1 MRYLSL
7 SWKIMLLMLS
17 MLLLLLGWFTSLSLL
32 HMNDQFNRQQAQRKV
47 QGQQYFQLYNRSVDQ
62 QLLTWMQTFAEL
74 QQVTGRE
81 GFGQLAAA
89 LPGQTESLQLNFAL
103 RQLVLFGPE
112 QQVLYQNSAQL
123 SAHSTDILERTLRQ
137 QSPQAMIRCDA
148 QCYKLLT
155 LPLLDA
161 KGDIAVLLMITEL
174 TDVLFNLHQT
184 LGTEVALL
192 SYRTEATAAEQFTLL
207 QASDRPLMHQL
218 YQQLPDGV
226 ELGSVRSDGIII
238 ALADLSYYLHLI
250 PLDPDNSLS
259 YQLLMV
265 EDVSSAMHDK
275 KRYQRQI
282 LLVAAGCF
290 VAVLVLI
297 LFITRRVSGRILQ
310 LAAALPLLAQRRYH
324 EFRYASRLPAGLLQ
338 DELSTFNQSVLNLS
352 YELEHLDLR
361 LADNTAALQKIA
373 LFDPLTGLA
382 NRNLLQQQLH
392 AALARLPQHSGY
404 VGLLFLDL
412 DKFKTINNSR
422 SHATGDLLLTETAQ
436 RLQSLCDADEVVCR
450 FGGDEFA
457 LVLPQ
462 ISDPQQAEVM
472 AWRVLALFDQPFLHG
487 QGAVSLSASIGI
499 SFTADP
505 QLAEEELIRRADLA
519 MYQAKSNGRNCY
531 YVFNEQM
538 SFDLANRLQLEAEL
552 RQAIR
557 QHQFSLS
564 LQPKVNL
571 STGQFAGFE
580 ALLRWHHPVRGMVAP
595 DEFISVLEQ
604 AQLIVDVGYWV
615 FERCCQL
622 SNELADMGLPQAVIA
637 LNLSADQFLQADL
650 PERFGQLMQQYHVCG
665 QQFELELTESTL
677 VSHVSQTLDVM
688 HQLKAQGF
696 SFAIDDFGTGYSS
709 LNYLKR
715 MPVDT
720 IKIDKSFVQGML
732 DNPSD
737 HQIIASTI
745 AMVQKLGLQV
755 VAEGVENY
763 QQLQLLQQYHCD
775 LVQGFYFS
783 RPLTQAQLQPFVNE
797 ITQQKWPAQ
806 LLR

>member
-1 MRYLSL
+1 
-7 SWKIMLLMLS
+7 
-17 MLLLLLGWFTSLSLL
+17 
-32 HMNDQFNRQQAQRKV
+32 
-47 QGQQYFQLYNRSVDQ
+47 
-62 QLLTWMQTFAEL
+62 
-74 QQVTGRE
+74 
-81 GFGQLAAA
+81 
-89 LPGQTESLQLNFAL
+89 
-103 RQLVLFGPE
+103 
-112 QQVLYQNSAQL
+112 
-123 SAHSTDILERTLRQ
+123 
-137 QSPQAMIRCDA
+137 
-148 QCYKLLT
+148 
-155 LPLLDA
+155 
-161 KGDIAVLLMITEL
+161 
-174 TDVLFNLHQT
+174 
-184 LGTEVALL
+184 
-192 SYRTEATAAEQFTLL
+192 
-207 QASDRPLMHQL
+207 
-218 YQQLPDGV
+218 
-226 ELGSVRSDGIII
+226 
-238 ALADLSYYLHLI
+238 
-250 PLDPDNSLS
+250 
-259 YQLLMV
+259 
-265 EDVSSAMHDK
+265 
-275 KRYQRQI
+275 
-282 LLVAAGCF
+282 
-290 VAVLVLI
+290 
-297 LFITRRVSGRILQ
+297 
-310 LAAALPLLAQRRYH
+310 
-324 EFRYASRLPAGLLQ
+324 
-338 DELSTFNQSVLNLS
+338 
-352 YELEHLDLR
+352 
-361 LADNTAALQKIA
+361 
-373 LFDPLTGLA
+373 
-382 NRNLLQQQLH
+382 
-392 AALARLPQHSGY
+392 
-404 VGLLFLDL
+404 
-412 DKFKTINNSR
+412 
-422 SHATGDLLLTETAQ
+422 
-436 RLQSLCDADEVVCR
+436 
-450 FGGDEFA
+450 
-457 LVLPQ
+457 
-462 ISDPQQAEVM
+462 VM

-637 LNLSADQFLQADL
+637 LNLSADQFLQPDL
-650 PERFGQLMQQYHVCG
+650 PERFGQLMQQYHVSG